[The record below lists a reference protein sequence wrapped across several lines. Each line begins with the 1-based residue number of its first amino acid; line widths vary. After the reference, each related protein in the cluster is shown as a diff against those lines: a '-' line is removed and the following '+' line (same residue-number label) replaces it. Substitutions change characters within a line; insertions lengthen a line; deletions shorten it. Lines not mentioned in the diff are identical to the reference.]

1 MKFIDQWIARFNKL
15 ALREQLLVVVAMAAV
30 LYFAVDFALLGPQ
43 QKRTVRLL
51 TQDQANKIELAS
63 ISKTLAELGTPTAKQ
78 SDPLA
83 RDRALLEDLKKQIA
97 EADAFLGQANATTPQ
112 VGALVREML
121 GASPGLTLVSLKT
134 LPVTTFYTPRNAP
147 AGNDKPAAN
156 GAAPQTPIYRHGVEV
171 SVKGNYL
178 ALLPYLEN
186 LQKYP
191 KRLFWSEAKLDASAY
206 PDAVLKVV
214 IYTLSEQPSSPLG

>member
-15 ALREQLLVVVAMAAV
+15 ALREQLLAVVAMAAI

-43 QKRTVRLL
+43 YKKTVQLRA
-51 TQDQANKIELAS
+51 QDQANKIELAS
-63 ISKTLAELGTPTAKQ
+63 ISKTLAELDKPAAKQ
-78 SDPLA
+78 ADPLA

-134 LPVTTFYTPRNAP
+134 LPVTPFYMPKTPA
-147 AGNDKPAAN
+147 ADKDKPAAKD
-156 GAAPQTPIYRHGVEV
+156 AAPQTPIYRHGVEV

-191 KRLFWSEAKLDASAY
+191 KRLFWSEAELKVSAY
-206 PDAVLKVV
+206 PDAVLRVV